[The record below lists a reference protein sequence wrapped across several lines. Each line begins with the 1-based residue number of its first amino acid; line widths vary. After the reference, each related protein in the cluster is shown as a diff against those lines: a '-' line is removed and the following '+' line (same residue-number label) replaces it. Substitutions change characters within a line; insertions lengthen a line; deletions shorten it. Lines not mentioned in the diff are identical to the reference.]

1 MPSALLFFEL
11 KTGFA
16 NNGPAYIGYAA
27 RSKSG
32 RTLFFNGKAF
42 RKSTRCSS
50 GNFFE
55 IESEEEYW
63 ISGVKGTGT
72 DRLHGANGPT
82 YVDRQALAE
91 LLDRKGWTSLPSG
104 FEVFDAARNLSMQ
117 QTRHEQ
123 ENRPGPSPSFPNSR
137 STQY

>member
-1 MPSALLFFEL
+1 MPSALVFIEL

-32 RTLFFNGKAF
+32 RTIFFNGKAF
-42 RKSTRCSS
+42 RKSTQCIS
-50 GNFFE
+50 GNYFD
-55 IESEEEYW
+55 IESEEHYW
-63 ISGVKGTGT
+63 ISGVKKTGT

-104 FEVFDAARNLSMQ
+104 FEVFDAESNLSMQ
-117 QTRHEQ
+117 RNLHEQ
-123 ENRPGPSPSFPNSR
+123 ENRPSPSPSFRNSR
-137 STQY
+137 ST